1 MAAVV
6 APPSLLQAIDMTTV
20 LSLLFFASLL
30 LSSYLSAKYFLPVGT
45 SSKTRFLYGWHIF
58 DALIHIL
65 FEVSFLY
72 CSFFS
77 SAPTGLTGNSATVLW
92 GDLSRAYGAE
102 HSTSLFGHLWREYG
116 KADRRWAH
124 ADIGVL
130 ALEIPTALI
139 GGPLAWWVSE
149 LIRRRERSAWFWML
163 VLAVAE
169 IYGGWM
175 TFAPE
180 WLTGSQN
187 LDTSNPMYTWLYL
200 FAMNTIWVIIP
211 VWICFESYAEIVAT
225 ASTGG
230 IDALN
235 HSDAGAGGK
244 KSQ

>member
-1 MAAVV
+1 MTAGV
-6 APPSLLQAIDMTTV
+6 APPALLEAIDKTTV
-20 LSLLFFASLL
+20 PSLFFFASLL
-30 LSSYLSAKYFLPVGT
+30 LSSYLAAKFFLPVGT
-45 SSKTRFLYGWHIF
+45 SSKTRFLYGWHVF

-65 FEVSFLY
+65 FEVPFLY

-102 HSTSLFGHLWREYG
+102 HSINPFGYLWREYG
-116 KADRRWAH
+116 KADRRWAR
-124 ADIGVL
+124 ADIGIL
-130 ALEIPTALI
+130 ALEIPTGLI
-139 GGPLAWWVSE
+139 GGPLAWWISE
-149 LIRRRERSAWFWML
+149 LIRRKDRSALFWML

-200 FAMNTIWVIIP
+200 FAMNMIWVIIP
-211 VWICFESYAEIVAT
+211 VSVCFEVYAEVVAT
-225 ASTGG
+225 TPTGG
-230 IDALN
+230 INTLDRDDT
-235 HSDAGAGGK
+235 SAGGK